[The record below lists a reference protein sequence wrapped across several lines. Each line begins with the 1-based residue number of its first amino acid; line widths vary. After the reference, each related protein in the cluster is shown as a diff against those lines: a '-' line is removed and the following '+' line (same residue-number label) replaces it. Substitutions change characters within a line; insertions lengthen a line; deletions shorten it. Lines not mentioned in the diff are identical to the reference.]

1 MRNIENFRE
10 EFKLNPNTWGS
21 ITIPLMK
28 AQQLG
33 QYEREQITSELLFG
47 NPLSEI
53 KVMREN
59 DNIGNQL
66 YLSRGFIYAVKV
78 AEEFFA
84 EAFDYLISQEVIF
97 KIDLANQFL
106 EYLSYCKTQISRGS
120 RRPLFSSFGYET
132 RERINYNFYPSEVA
146 SGNSL
151 LQLDEKSPILDD
163 ILSCAISFYACSLVC
178 YVVNNSSA
186 SNSTNGMTSAIM
198 SWISSSLRRDSVR
211 RSLRR
216 SWNQITGLL
225 NDNRSTF
232 GWKEGYFIREKL
244 RAVCR
249 PLVHQGGEV
258 YASNLIGL
266 SFFSAYMTKK
276 KIVQSDQTIMNQFGG
291 KETPHFAEY
300 VVPQFYRFY
309 KWLSENFAVNSGGDS
324 ENLELSFP
332 VSLKWLFFTNES
344 EIQETLY
351 FLRNQQ
357 LNNADNFTDDR
368 RDRIGNP
375 LAVDRRLS
383 ASVSNAFYSSW
394 SISAYLFNNFPPPHE
409 TIPSMKRS
417 LNYSQG
423 FLD

>member
-1 MRNIENFRE
+1 MRNIENFSE

-33 QYEREQITSELLFG
+33 QDEREQITSELLFG

-53 KVMREN
+53 NAMREN
-59 DNIGNQL
+59 ANIGNQL

-84 EAFDYLISQEVIF
+84 EAFDILLSEEVIL

-106 EYLSYCKTQISRGS
+106 EYLSYCKTQMNSGS

-132 RERINYNFYPSEVA
+132 REVINYNFYASEVA
-146 SGNSL
+146 SGKSL
-151 LQLDEKSPILDD
+151 LQLDEKSPIVND
-163 ILSCAISFYACSLVC
+163 ILRCAISFYACSLVC

-198 SWISSSLRRDSVR
+198 TWISSSLRRDSVR
-211 RSLRR
+211 RPLRR

-232 GWKEGYFIREKL
+232 GWKGEYFIREKL

-266 SFFSAYMTKK
+266 SFFSAYMTQK

-291 KETPHFAEY
+291 KEPPHFKDY

-309 KWLSENFAVNSGGDS
+309 KWLSENFAVSSRVDGENS
-324 ENLELSFP
+324 ELIFP
-332 VSLKWLFFTNES
+332 VSLKWLFFTNEA
-344 EIQETLY
+344 EIQENLWY
-351 FLRNQQ
+351 LRNQQ
-357 LNNADNFTDDR
+357 LNYDDDNQNGF
-368 RDRIGNP
+368 GNP
-375 LAVDRRLS
+375 LAVARTLS
-383 ASVSNAFYSSW
+383 ASVSNIFYTGW
-394 SISAYLFNNFPPPHE
+394 SISDYLFNNFPPPFDV
-409 TIPSMKRS
+409 PSPMKRS

-423 FLD
+423 FLG